1 MVKRYRLMNLWLLAL
16 AGLCCSCSQGEP
28 QAPAGIVRVGIL
40 HSRTGTMSV
49 SENTV
54 AEAELMAIDEINRAG
69 GLHVNGQKLK
79 IIPIEEDGMSD
90 WPTFARKAAQLIDRD
105 KVSAVFGGWT
115 SASRKQMLPVFESR
129 RNLLFYP
136 VQYEGQ
142 ECSPAV
148 VYGGST
154 PNQQSEPAVDWLVK
168 NRGIKFFLIG
178 SDYVY
183 PRTANQI
190 VRAQLQLRSA
200 SVVDEMYLPLGSK
213 DVTAVIARIRNQLP
227 QGGIIINTLNGGTNL
242 AFFKALSQSGIDRK
256 HGYTVMSFSVS
267 EEEVAAIGPELMA
280 GSLASWSYF
289 QSVATPASRQF
300 LDQFRARYGLNRVV
314 NDPAEAAYSLVY
326 LWAAAAR
333 RAGSV
338 DPIKVRSA
346 LVGTTFTA
354 PQGMVAVAKN
364 LHLNKRSLIGQVKPD
379 GQFQILEDSGVIP
392 PKPFNPYLE
401 KSKGLRCDWRSTF
414 TSLG

>member
-1 MVKRYRLMNLWLLAL
+1 
-16 AGLCCSCSQGEP
+16 
-28 QAPAGIVRVGIL
+28 
-40 HSRTGTMSV
+40 MSV

-54 AEAELMAIDEINRAG
+54 AEAELMAIDEINHSG
-69 GLHVNGQKLK
+69 GLDVKGQRLQ
-79 IIPIEEDGMSD
+79 IVPIEEDGMSD
-90 WPTFARKAAQLIDRD
+90 WPTFARKAARLIDRD
-105 KVSAVFGGWT
+105 RVAVVFGGWT

-129 RNLLFYP
+129 KSLLFYP

-142 ECSPAV
+142 ECSPAI

-154 PNQQSEPAVDWLVK
+154 PNQQSEPAVDWLIK
-168 NRGIKFFLIG
+168 NQGRRFFLIG

-190 VRAQLQLRSA
+190 VRAQVQARSA

-213 DVTAVIARIRNQLP
+213 DVMPVIARIKNQLP
-227 QGGIIINTLNGGTNL
+227 QGGIIINTLNGDTNL
-242 AFFKALSQSGIDRK
+242 AFFKALSRSGIDRK

-267 EEEVAAIGPELMA
+267 EEEVSAIGPELMA

-289 QSVATPASRQF
+289 QSVSTPASKQF
-300 LDQFRARYGLNRVV
+300 LDRFQARYGLNRVV

-326 LWAAAAR
+326 LWAAAVR

-346 LVGTTFTA
+346 LVGTTFAA
-354 PQGMVAVAKN
+354 PQGMVEVAEN

-379 GQFQILEDSGVIP
+379 GQFQIVEDSGVIP

-401 KSKGLRCDWRSTF
+401 KSKGLSCDWRSTF
-414 TSLG
+414 ASLG